1 MASKNYRLKTQS
13 APAAPYWVTDYIGIP
28 AYDTM
33 NAGGVGSVDNMP
45 DQVKEFY
52 EEDGSPDSG
61 WTAAQL
67 KAYMD
72 SNSISYKSSDSK
84 AQLLTK
90 ATA

>member
-1 MASKNYRLKTQS
+1 MANYRLKNS
-13 APAAPYWVTDYIGIP
+13 EKPAAPYWVTDYIGIP

-33 NAGGVGSVDNMP
+33 NSHGVASVDNMP

-72 SNSISYKSSDSK
+72 SNSIAYKASDSK

>member
-1 MASKNYRLKTQS
+1 MTNFRLKTESQPS
-13 APAAPYWVTDYIGIP
+13 APYWVSDSIGLD
-28 AYDTM
+28 AFDTM
-33 NAGGVGSVDNMP
+33 NAGGVASVDNMP

-72 SNSISYKSSDSK
+72 SNSISYKASDSK
-84 AQLLTK
+84 AQLLAK

>member
-1 MASKNYRLKTQS
+1 MANFRLKDES
-13 APAAPYWVTDYIGIP
+13 APASPYWVTDYIGIP

-33 NAGGVGSVDNMP
+33 NAGGVASVDNMP
-45 DQVKEFY
+45 DQCKEFY

-61 WTAAQL
+61 WTVVQL

-84 AQLLTK
+84 SELLTK

>member
-1 MASKNYRLKTQS
+1 MANYKLKDTEK
-13 APAAPYWVTDYIGIP
+13 PAAPYWVTDYIGIP

-33 NAGGVGSVDNMP
+33 NANGVASVDNMP

-52 EEDGSPDSG
+52 EEDGSPDSS

-72 SNSISYKSSDSK
+72 SNSIEYKTSDNK
-84 AQLLTK
+84 AELLAK

>member
-1 MASKNYRLKTQS
+1 MANYKLKDTEK
-13 APAAPYWVTDYIGIP
+13 PAAPYWVTDYIGIP

-33 NAGGVGSVDNMP
+33 NAGGVAAVDNMP

-52 EEDGSPDSG
+52 ELDSSPDSS

-72 SNSISYKSSDSK
+72 ANSIEYKTSDSK
-84 AQLLTK
+84 AELLAK

>member
-1 MASKNYRLKTQS
+1 MANYRLKIESQPS
-13 APAAPYWVTDYIGIP
+13 APHWVSDTIGLDAFDI
-28 AYDTM
+28 M
-33 NAGGVGSVDNMP
+33 NAGGVASVDDMS
-45 DQVKEFY
+45 DQCKEFY

-61 WTAAQL
+61 WTVVQL

-84 AQLLTK
+84 SELLTK

>member
-1 MASKNYRLKTQS
+1 MANFRLKTESQPS
-13 APAAPYWVTDYIGIP
+13 APHWVSDTIGLEAFDI
-28 AYDTM
+28 M
-33 NAGGVGSVDNMP
+33 NAGGVASVDNMQ
-45 DQVKEFY
+45 DQCKEFY

-72 SNSISYKSSDSK
+72 SNSIAYKASDSK
-84 AQLLTK
+84 AQLLAK